1 MAMRSPMYKNNKR
14 KKELSRQKK
23 QEEKRLKR
31 QSSVKDASQEAEG
44 PETAK
49 SEPESS
55 EETTDVTGNTE
66 D

>member
-23 QEEKRLKR
+23 QEEKRLRR
-31 QSSVKDASQEAEG
+31 QNNVKEPSQDPEGAESTKTELEPSG
-44 PETAK
+44 DT
-49 SEPESS
+49 SEI
-55 EETTDVTGNTE
+55 TGNIE